1 MLTEA
6 TQKFAIFRPYRIDHL
21 TTCDRTHPKLVTSDL
36 NSANRT
42 RPPKRRCLSTSISL
56 VVTLLA
62 ASSWAADKAPI
73 TFRKSQVDL
82 ASSKAQGVAPAPQ
95 AADTLTAPAT
105 TVQKDTADLSEK
117 RQTLQGEVRYAKA
130 KLEAAQKQFALQTA
144 AGDLEKAERLDQEV
158 KDWQGRYAA
167 AKAQLDEVDH
177 QLTDVSQSRTV
188 SVDEVVVPGENLE
201 VFVNEDPSFNG
212 IYQVRRGGY
221 IIMPQ
226 VGRIAVAGKSLSA
239 AEAAVKRA
247 LQSSQLHNASVMIER
262 KAGADIENGPLIYL
276 SGEFHN
282 PGQWHIPSGITPTLV
297 NVILSSGGVSDKADL
312 TRVRVMRI
320 AASKGV
326 VEEVNVDKILQ
337 GGGLTSDIT
346 LGEGDVVTIP
356 AGPSNLVYITGNVAH
371 QGSFPLK
378 QGERISAYAA
388 ILQNGGFARFADQKG
403 VYVLR
408 ALPDGTKAKMPV
420 DVSAIKKGQ
429 RPDVQLQTNDILVV
443 PEKWFSW

>member
-1 MLTEA
+1 MPSTTAIITA
-6 TQKFAIFRPYRIDHL
+6 TYLLA
-21 TTCDRTHPKLVTSDL
+21 
-36 NSANRT
+36 
-42 RPPKRRCLSTSISL
+42 LSTG
-56 VVTLLA
+56 LA
-62 ASSWAADKAPI
+62 ADPTGKSGLS
-73 TFRKSQVDL
+73 FRQPQVDL
-82 ASSKAQGVAPAPQ
+82 ASTKAGSAAPAV
-95 AADTLTAPAT
+95 TPA
-105 TVQKDTADLSEK
+105 ADLSAKRDMEDLGEK

-144 AGDLEKAERLDQEV
+144 AGDLEKAEHLDQEV
-158 KDWQGRYAA
+158 KDWQARYTA
-167 AKAQLDEVDH
+167 AKAQLDEVDK
-177 QLTDVSQSRTV
+177 QFSDVSQGHTV
-188 SVDEVVVPGENLE
+188 TAEEVVVPGENLE

-226 VGRIAVAGKSLSA
+226 VGRISVAGKSLSS

-262 KAGADIENGPLIYL
+262 KQGADIENGPLIYL
-276 SGEFHN
+276 SGEFHA

-297 NVILSSGGVSDKADL
+297 NVILSAGGVTDKADL

-320 AASKGV
+320 AANKSV

-346 LGEGDVVTIP
+346 LGEGDVITIP
-356 AGPSNLVYITGNVAH
+356 AGPSNLVYVTGNVSAP
-371 QGSFPLK
+371 GGFPLK

-388 ILQNGGFARFADQKG
+388 ILQRGGFARFADQKR

-408 ALPDGTKAKMPV
+408 ALPDGTKAKLPV
-420 DVSAIKKGQ
+420 DISAIKKGQ

>member
-1 MLTEA
+1 MS
-6 TQKFAIFRPYRIDHL
+6 TQ
-21 TTCDRTHPKLVTSDL
+21 
-36 NSANRT
+36 
-42 RPPKRRCLSTSISL
+42 
-56 VVTLLA
+56 A
-62 ASSWAADKAPI
+62 AAADPGGKPGVG
-73 TFRKSQVDL
+73 FRKPQVDL
-82 ASSKAQGVAPAPQ
+82 ASSRAQSNNPAAQPT
-95 AADTLTAPAT
+95 ADALTAPMIAAPGKPS
-105 TVQKDTADLSEK
+105 QSDLEDLSEK

-144 AGDLEKAERLDQEV
+144 AGDLEKAEHLDQEV
-158 KDWQGRYAA
+158 KDWQARYSSAR
-167 AKAQLDEVDH
+167 AQLDEAEKQVAE
-177 QLTDVSQSRTV
+177 VSQGRGGAGSAPGE
-188 SVDEVVVPGENLE
+188 EVVVPGENLE

-247 LQSSQLHNASVMIER
+247 LQSSQLHSASVMIEQ
-262 KAGADIENGPLIYL
+262 KQGADIENGPLIYL
-276 SGEFHN
+276 SGEFRS

-320 AASKGV
+320 AASKSV
-326 VEEVNVDKILQ
+326 VEEVNVAKILE

-346 LGEGDVVTIP
+346 LGEGDVITIP
-356 AGPSNLVYITGNVAH
+356 AGPANLVYITGNVQH

-388 ILQNGGFARFADQKG
+388 ILQNGGFARFADQKS

-408 ALPDGTKAKMPV
+408 ALPDGTKAKLPV
-420 DVSAIKKGQ
+420 DISAIKRGQ
-429 RPDVQLQTNDILVV
+429 RPDVQLQSNDILVV

>member
-1 MLTEA
+1 MT
-6 TQKFAIFRPYRIDHL
+6 P
-21 TTCDRTHPKLVTSDL
+21 DL
-36 NSANRT
+36 LFLDNKANS
-42 RPPKRRCLSTSISL
+42 PKRRFLSTSISFAAA
-56 VVTLLA
+56 VLLPLA
-62 ASSWAADKAPI
+62 LLSSQGWAADKPP
-73 TFRKSQVDL
+73 FRKTQVDL
-82 ASSKAQGVAPAPQ
+82 ASTKAQSAPQ
-95 AADTLTAPAT
+95 AAEQPVDTLTAPVLQGKA
-105 TVQKDTADLSEK
+105 VQKDSEDLSEK

-158 KDWQGRYAA
+158 KDWQGRYSS
-167 AKAQLDEVDH
+167 AKAQLDEIEK
-177 QLTDVSQSRTV
+177 QLSDVTQSRTV

-262 KAGADIENGPLIYL
+262 KQGADIENGPLIYL
-276 SGEFHN
+276 SGEFHA
-282 PGQWHIPSGITPTLV
+282 PGQWHIPTGITPTLV

-320 AASKGV
+320 AANKSV

-346 LGEGDVVTIP
+346 LGEGDVITIP
-356 AGPSNLVYITGNVAH
+356 AGPANLVYLTGNVSR

-408 ALPDGTKAKMPV
+408 ALPDGTKAKLPV
-420 DVSAIKKGQ
+420 DINAIKKGQ
-429 RPDVQLQTNDILVV
+429 RPDVQLQTNDIVVV

>member
-1 MLTEA
+1 LG
-6 TQKFAIFRPYRIDHL
+6 F
-21 TTCDRTHPKLVTSDL
+21 L
-36 NSANRT
+36 N
-42 RPPKRRCLSTSISL
+42 PQG
-56 VVTLLA
+56 
-62 ASSWAADKAPI
+62 WAADKPS
-73 TFRKSQVDL
+73 FRKSQIDL
-82 ASSKAQGVAPAPQ
+82 ASSKAQGAAPAAPQ
-95 AADTLTAPAT
+95 PADTLTASALENKAA
-105 TVQKDTADLSEK
+105 QKDAENLNEK
-117 RQTLQGEVRYAKA
+117 RQTLQTEVRYAKA
-130 KLEAAQKQFALQTA
+130 KLEAAQKLFALQTA

-158 KDWQGRYAA
+158 KDWQGRYAS
-167 AKAQLDEVDH
+167 AKAQLDELEK
-177 QLTDVSQSRTV
+177 QLSDVSQSRGA
-188 SVDEVVVPGENLE
+188 SVDDVVVPGENLE

-247 LQSSQLHNASVMIER
+247 LQSSQLHNASVMLER
-262 KAGADIENGPLIYL
+262 KQGADIENGPLIYL
-276 SGEFHN
+276 SGEFHSA
-282 PGQWHIPSGITPTLV
+282 GQWRIPTGITPTLV
-297 NVILSSGGVSDKADL
+297 NVILSSGGVTDKADL

-320 AASKGV
+320 AANKSV
-326 VEEVNVDKILQ
+326 VEEVNVEKILQ

-346 LGEGDVVTIP
+346 LGEGDVITIP
-356 AGPSNLVYITGNVAH
+356 AGPSNLVYVTGNVVR

-378 QGERISAYAA
+378 QGERVSAYAA

-408 ALPDGTKAKMPV
+408 ALPDGTKAKLPV
-420 DVSAIKKGQ
+420 DINAIKRGQ

>member
-1 MLTEA
+1 VA
-6 TQKFAIFRPYRIDHL
+6 TLP
-21 TTCDRTHPKLVTSDL
+21 
-36 NSANRT
+36 
-42 RPPKRRCLSTSISL
+42 LS
-56 VVTLLA
+56 LLGSQA
-62 ASSWAADKAPI
+62 WAADKPGVS
-73 TFRKSQVDL
+73 FRKSQVDL
-82 ASSKAQGVAPAPQ
+82 SSTKAQSPAPAPAPAQ
-95 AADTLTAPAT
+95 PPVDTLTAPVLQSRAA
-105 TVQKDTADLSEK
+105 QKDTEDLNEK

-158 KDWQGRYAA
+158 KDWQGRYSA
-167 AKAQLDEVDH
+167 AKAQLDEVEK
-177 QLTDVSQSRTV
+177 QLSDVSQSHTI

-262 KAGADIENGPLIYL
+262 KQGADIENGPLIYL
-276 SGEFHN
+276 SGEFHT
-282 PGQWHIPSGITPTLV
+282 PGQWHIPTGITPTLV

-320 AASKGV
+320 AANKSV
-326 VEEVNVDKILQ
+326 VEEVNVEKILQ

-346 LGEGDVVTIP
+346 LGEGDVITIP
-356 AGPSNLVYITGNVAH
+356 AGPANLVYVTGNVAH

-408 ALPDGTKAKMPV
+408 ALPDGTKAKLPV
-420 DVSAIKKGQ
+420 DISAIKKGQ
-429 RPDVQLQTNDILVV
+429 RPDVQLQSNDIIVV

>member
-1 MLTEA
+1 MTPDINFHTRRARL
-6 TQKFAIFRPYRIDHL
+6 
-21 TTCDRTHPKLVTSDL
+21 PK
-36 NSANRT
+36 
-42 RPPKRRCLSTSISL
+42 KRVLSTSVSL
-56 VVTLLA
+56 VTAATLPL
-62 ASSWAADKAPI
+62 SLLSVQTWAADKP
-73 TFRKSQVDL
+73 TFRKGQVDL
-82 ASSKAQGVAPAPQ
+82 ASTKAQSPVPAAQPPV
-95 AADTLTAPAT
+95 DTLTAPVIQAK
-105 TVQKDTADLSEK
+105 KDSEDLSEK

-158 KDWQGRYAA
+158 KDWQGRYSS
-167 AKAQLDEVDH
+167 AKAQLDEVEK
-177 QLTDVSQSRTV
+177 QLSDIAPSRTV

-262 KAGADIENGPLIYL
+262 KQGADIENGPLIYL
-276 SGEFHN
+276 SGEFHS
-282 PGQWHIPSGITPTLV
+282 PGQWHIPTGITPTLV

-320 AASKGV
+320 AANKSV
-326 VEEVNVDKILQ
+326 VEEVNVEKILQ

-346 LGEGDVVTIP
+346 LGEGDVITIP
-356 AGPSNLVYITGNVAH
+356 AGPANLVYVTGNVSH

-388 ILQNGGFARFADQKG
+388 ILQNGGFARFADQKN

-408 ALPDGTKAKMPV
+408 ALPDGTKAKLPV
-420 DVSAIKKGQ
+420 DINAIKKGQ
-429 RPDVQLQTNDILVV
+429 RPDVQLQSNDIIVV